1 MYMRRPTDTDLL
13 EIARTMFLVTTLT
26 KVDGT
31 ETFLIVAPNANTPAV
46 LAFARRLLE
55 VYGCVEEDGAINTDE
70 VIDAGHVS

>member
-1 MYMRRPTDTDLL
+1 
-13 EIARTMFLVTTLT
+13 LT
-26 KVDGT
+26 KVDGS

-55 VYGCVEEDGAINTDE
+55 VYGRVEEDGAINTDE